1 MKKIIMVLVVLL
13 TLGGCMSAP
22 SVWKLDENVT
32 IEEAKHMYKQPDTL
46 IHVKKG
52 DHSFE
57 TWIYNSGIKLV
68 FEDGNLINWNN

>member
-32 IEEAKHMYKQPDTL
+32 IEEAKHMYKQPDTGKRVRDSDQL
-46 IHVKKG
+46 FHLLSEVENVRSQRG
-52 DHSFE
+52 YS
-57 TWIYNSGIKLV
+57 
-68 FEDGNLINWNN
+68 

>member
-1 MKKIIMVLVVLL
+1 
-13 TLGGCMSAP
+13 
-22 SVWKLDENVT
+22 
-32 IEEAKHMYKQPDTL
+32 MYKQPDTL